1 MNRYVF
7 DIKKITGSFI
17 QNIIKPNYIMAAN
30 EFWAYK
36 CFINNLKK
44 VLKKMNDATVR
55 IISDYT
61 PKPKK
66 MLQHS
71 NTAITTL
78 ALQEK

>member
-1 MNRYVF
+1 MFTEHYISVF
-7 DIKKITGSFI
+7 IADSI
-17 QNIIKPNYIMAAN
+17 AN
-30 EFWAYK
+30 TLTIDDLPVDFTR
-36 CFINNLKK
+36 
-44 VLKKMNDATVR
+44 LKKMNDATVR